1 MNKRR
6 WVASVVMIMLGIGM
20 TICGGMD
27 MVDEYW
33 SGMGGALIA
42 VGALQLIR
50 RVKYATN
57 ETYRENVDVERSDER
72 NRYIAMKA
80 WAWAGYLFVMIA
92 AAASLA
98 LKIAG
103 HDELS
108 TLAGGS
114 VCILITL
121 YWLSWLWLR
130 KKN

>member
-1 MNKRR
+1 MNNRR
-6 WVASVVMIMLGIGM
+6 WLVSVVWIVLGAVL
-20 TICGGMD
+20 TVCGAAGV
-27 MVDEYW
+27 VDEYW

-50 RVKYATN
+50 RVRYATN
-57 ETYRENVDVERSDER
+57 ETYRESVDVERNDER
-72 NRYIAMKA
+72 NKYIAMKA
-80 WAWAGYLFVMIA
+80 WAWAGYLFVIIA
-92 AAASLA
+92 AVASFA
-98 LKIAG
+98 LKVVG

-114 VCILITL
+114 VCLLMIL